1 MAQRFDPITQNFQL
15 SGLDSLF
22 QQNPANLASSLLN
35 SGMSPQEVSL
45 QTGLSP
51 DELTLLQR
59 DQMTNVPVQPPMA
72 TMGMDQSGGI
82 VSTLDTG
89 LMSGDPTGE
98 LSMMS
103 SQMVDQMDKLGLT
116 KDEDTADELDTIIAA
131 QMNSAAEKVQSAETS
146 GDPQQLAEAQKNAN
160 NITSLNTSIVSFL
173 GNSPEERKAKMQIYK
188 DAAATMLGGRED
200 LEKYIRKPDEALPV
214 SYTHLRAHET

>member
-1 MAQRFDPITQNFQL
+1 MAQTFDPITQNFQL
-15 SGLDSLF
+15 SGLDSLL

-35 SGMSPQEVSL
+35 SGMSPLEVSL

-51 DELTLLQR
+51 DELMLLQR

-98 LSMMS
+98 LSMM
-103 SQMVDQMDKLGLT
+103 
-116 KDEDTADELDTIIAA
+116 
-131 QMNSAAEKVQSAETS
+131 
-146 GDPQQLAEAQKNAN
+146 
-160 NITSLNTSIVSFL
+160 
-173 GNSPEERKAKMQIYK
+173 
-188 DAAATMLGGRED
+188 
-200 LEKYIRKPDEALPV
+200 
-214 SYTHLRAHET
+214 